1 MCQAGIHI
9 AQTVRL
15 AALTARNDAL
25 IFFQQ
30 F

>member
-1 MCQAGIHI
+1 MCQAGIHV
-9 AQTVRL
+9 AQTVGL